1 MTGKDGIFMAKASTL
16 AKVGELISRYPELE
30 TCRKE
35 LLAALEAICE
45 SYRGGHKLMACG
57 NGGSASDAEHI
68 VGELMKGFLLPRK
81 LGEDMRRRL
90 EEVCPEATGY
100 FMENLQGA
108 LPAISLVNQVALNTA
123 FANDQAP
130 DLSFAQQILG
140 MGEAGDVLVA
150 ISTSGNSAN
159 VVYAVQMGKAKGMKT
174 IALTGKSGGRLKELA
189 DICIRVPEEETYR
202 IQEYHLPVYH
212 MLCIGAENEFFGE

>member
-1 MTGKDGIFMAKASTL
+1 MAKASTL
-16 AKVGELISRYPELE
+16 AKVGDLISRYPALE
-30 TCRKE
+30 VCRE
-35 LLAALEAICE
+35 DLLAALEAICE
-45 SYRGGHKLMACG
+45 SYHGGHKLMACG

-81 LGEDMRRRL
+81 LGDDMRRRL
-90 EEVCPEATGY
+90 EAACPEAAEY
-100 FMENLQGA
+100 LMENLQGA
-108 LPAISLVNQVALNTA
+108 LPAVSLVNQVALNTA

-130 DLSFAQQILG
+130 DLSFAQQVLG

-159 VVYAVQMGKAKGMKT
+159 VVYAVHMAKAKGLKT
-174 IALTGKSGGRLKELA
+174 IALTGESGGRLKDLA
-189 DICIRVPEEETYR
+189 DICIRVPERETYR